1 MACSVAPA
9 LDARV
14 AGRVGCGVRL
24 LRLVSLSLVLAV
36 GVAVPAPA
44 AATPGLDL
52 DRSTIPQLQRL
63 MDRGELSSIGL
74 TGRYLGRI
82 ATVDRKVRAVLAVDP
97 TAIAQAAASD
107 LRRRTGHARG
117 PLEGIPVLL
126 KDNVDTRGLDTTAG
140 SRALRGKPPVAD
152 ATLVRKLRAAG
163 AVVLGKANLSEW
175 ANYRSTK
182 STSGWSGV
190 SGQTHNPYVLDRNP
204 CGSSSGSGAAVAA
217 SLAQVAIGTETDG
230 SIVCPAGAN
239 GVVGAKPSLGLVS
252 RTGVVP
258 ISAEQDTAG
267 PMARNVVDT
276 AITLSALQGRDPAD
290 PPTGDYPADQP
301 TDYARE
307 LRPDALDGA
316 RIGLWRQSG
325 VNADVDRV
333 VEEAAGVLRTRGAEV
348 VDVELPYQDQ
358 VGAAEGAALLTEF
371 TRDLPAYLRTRPGV
385 PQSIAELVEFNRR
398 DPVELS
404 KFGQE
409 LFEQALTAPGTDDPG
424 YREQRQTATSLA
436 RKSIDETLAAHDL
449 DAIVSPTNSP
459 AWKTAYG
466 EGDAFELGSSTP
478 AAVAGYPNVSVPAG
492 YAGDLPI
499 GVSLFAGRWADADVL
514 SLAAA
519 FEDAAPVRRAPKY
532 LPAG

>member
-1 MACSVAPA
+1 MAFSRARA
-9 LDARV
+9 LDGRA
-14 AGRVGCGVRL
+14 AGKVGCGVRI
-24 LRLVSLSLVLAV
+24 LRVITLSLVLAV
-36 GVAVPAPA
+36 GSAVPAPA
-44 AATPGLDL
+44 SAALDL
-52 DRSTIPQLQRL
+52 DRSTIPQLQKL
-63 MDRGELSSIGL
+63 MDRGKLSSVRL
-74 TGRYLGRI
+74 TGQYLGRI
-82 ATVDRKVRAVLAVDP
+82 RTVDREVRSVLAVDP
-97 TAIAQAAASD
+97 TALAQAAASD

-126 KDNVDTRGLDTTAG
+126 KDNIDTRGQDTTAG
-140 SRALRGKPPVAD
+140 SRALSGKPPVAD

-190 SGQTHNPYVLDRNP
+190 GGQTHNPYVLDRNP

-239 GVVGAKPSLGLVS
+239 GVVGAKPTLGLVS

-276 AITLSALQGRDPAD
+276 ALTLSVLQGRDPAD
-290 PPTGDYPADQP
+290 PSTSDSLGYSG
-301 TDYARE
+301 E
-307 LRPDALDGA
+307 LRRDAVKGA

-325 VNADVDRV
+325 INADVDRV
-333 VEEAAGVLRTRGAEV
+333 VEEAAGVLRSRGAEV

-358 VGAAEGAALLTEF
+358 VGAAEGAALLSEF
-371 TRDLPAYLRTRPGV
+371 ARDLPAYLKTRPGV

-424 YREQRQTATSLA
+424 YREQRTTATSLA

-449 DAIVSPTNSP
+449 DAILSPTNSP

-466 EGDAFELGSSTP
+466 SGDAFELGSSTP

-492 YAGDLPI
+492 YAGELPI
-499 GVSLFAGRWADADVL
+499 GVSLFAGRWADAEVL

-519 FEDAAPVRRAPKY
+519 FEQAAPVRRAPRY
-532 LPAG
+532 LPG

>member
-1 MACSVAPA
+1 MRI
-9 LDARV
+9 LRV
-14 AGRVGCGVRL
+14 VT
-24 LRLVSLSLVLAV
+24 LSLVLAV
-36 GVAVPAPA
+36 GAAVPAPA
-44 AATPGLDL
+44 APALDL

-63 MDRGELSSIGL
+63 MDRGKLSSVRL
-74 TGRYLGRI
+74 TGQYLDRI
-82 ATVDRKVRAVLAVDP
+82 RTVDRDVRAVPAVDP
-97 TAIAQAAASD
+97 TALAQAAASD

-117 PLEGIPVLL
+117 ALEGIPVLL
-126 KDNVDTRGLDTTAG
+126 KDNIDTRGQDTTAG
-140 SRALRGKPPVAD
+140 SRALSGKPPAAD
-152 ATLVRKLRAAG
+152 ATLARKLRAAG

-175 ANYRSTK
+175 ANFRSTR

-190 SGQTHNPYVLDRNP
+190 GGQTHNPYVLDRNP

-290 PPTGDYPADQP
+290 PPTSDYPADQP

-307 LRPDALDGA
+307 LQPGALKGA

-325 VNADVDRV
+325 INTEVDRV
-333 VEEAAGVLRTRGAEV
+333 VGEAAEVLRSRGAEV

-358 VGAAEGAALLTEF
+358 VGAAEGAALLSEF
-371 TRDLPAYLRTRPGV
+371 ARDLPAYLKTRAGV

-424 YREQRQTATSLA
+424 YREQRATATSLA
-436 RKSIDETLAAHDL
+436 RRSIDETLTAHDL
-449 DAIVSPTNSP
+449 DAILSPTNSP

-466 EGDAFELGSSTP
+466 SGDAFELGSSTP

-492 YAGDLPI
+492 YAGELPI
-499 GVSLFAGRWADADVL
+499 GVSLFAGRWADAEVL

-519 FEDAAPVRRAPKY
+519 FEQAAPVRRAPRY
-532 LPAG
+532 LPGG

>member
-1 MACSVAPA
+1 MRI
-9 LDARV
+9 LRV
-14 AGRVGCGVRL
+14 VT
-24 LRLVSLSLVLAV
+24 LSLVLAA
-36 GVAVPAPA
+36 GLAVPAPA
-44 AATPGLDL
+44 APALDL
-52 DRSTIPQLQRL
+52 DRSTIPQLQRM
-63 MDRGELSSIGL
+63 MDRGQLSSAGL

-82 ATVDRKVRAVLAVDP
+82 ASVDREVRSVLAVDP
-97 TAIAQAAASD
+97 TALAQAAASD
-107 LRRRTGHARG
+107 HRRRTGQARG
-117 PLEGIPVLL
+117 PLEGIPVLV
-126 KDNVDTRGLDTTAG
+126 KDNIDTRGLDTTAG
-140 SRALRGKPPVAD
+140 SRALSGKPPAAD

-190 SGQTHNPYVLDRNP
+190 GGQTHNPYVLDRNP

-239 GVVGAKPSLGLVS
+239 GVVGAKPTLGLVS
-252 RTGVVP
+252 RAGVVP

-276 AITLSALQGRDPAD
+276 ALTLSVLQGRDPAD
-290 PPTGDYPADQP
+290 PATLAGPVGSAL
-301 TDYARE
+301 E
-307 LRPDALDGA
+307 LRSGALKGA

-325 VNADVDRV
+325 INAEVDRV
-333 VEEAAGVLRTRGAEV
+333 VGEAARVLRSRGAEV
-348 VDVELPYQDQ
+348 VEVELPYQDQ
-358 VGAAEGAALLTEF
+358 IGAAEGAALLSEF
-371 TRDLPAYLRTRPGV
+371 ARDLPAYLKTRPGV

-424 YREQRQTATSLA
+424 YREQRATATSLA
-436 RKSIDETLAAHDL
+436 RKSIDGTLAAHDL
-449 DAIVSPTNSP
+449 DAILSPTNGP

-466 EGDAFELGSSTP
+466 PGDAFELGSSTP

-492 YAGDLPI
+492 YAGELPI
-499 GVSLFAGRWADADVL
+499 GVSLFAGRWADAEVL

-519 FEDAAPVRRAPKY
+519 FEEAAPVRKAPRY
-532 LPAG
+532 LRTA